1 MTATSSPAARCVE
14 LHLDGMTLRTP
25 DGAEVATFT
34 AAGWINP
41 QGIPTERVAI
51 PLGTPAAVVSAQA
64 VAEHQRKEDEAW
76 LTDALTT
83 LRAVASKHASFTV
96 DDVWEAIPMPP
107 RDARTQ
113 MSRLMRAGERQRL
126 MTLTDD
132 TRPCMRNQGGR
143 RVRVWQSLTH
153 GPAASDRQTE
163 LREGTSL

>member
-1 MTATSSPAARCVE
+1 MTTTSSPPAQCIE
-14 LHLDGMTLRTP
+14 IHLDGMTLRTP
-25 DGAEVATFT
+25 DGAEVVTLT

-51 PLGTPAAVVSAQA
+51 PLGTPAAIVSVQA

-76 LTDALTT
+76 LKDALST
-83 LRAVASKHASFTV
+83 LRAVARENATFTV
-96 DDVWEAIPMPP
+96 DDVWEAIQMPP

-132 TRPCMRNQGGR
+132 TRPCMRNHGGR
-143 RVRVWQSLTH
+143 RVRVWHSLTH
-153 GPAASDRQTE
+153 NPAASGRQTE
-163 LREGTSL
+163 LGEGTPI